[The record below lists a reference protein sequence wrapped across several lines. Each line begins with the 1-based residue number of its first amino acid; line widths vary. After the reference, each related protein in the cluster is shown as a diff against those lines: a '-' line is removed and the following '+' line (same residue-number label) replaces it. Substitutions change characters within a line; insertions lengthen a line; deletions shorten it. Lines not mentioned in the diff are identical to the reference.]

1 MVSLDATEQGRIIY
15 RGMAGI
21 NFNKDFKS
29 FNRNAS
35 ELFSGGKI
43 ILNFISNYLLL
54 VCIV

>member
-43 ILNFISNYLLL
+43 ILNFISNYLLF